1 MRITFVLP
9 APVRIPMGGA
19 AVVYRHAAG
28 LVRRGHSVT
37 VVAPRTGAGGL
48 VGRARALAVRLR
60 DRHHGV
66 GQTPYYEARGVE
78 TLEVDAAGSVSF
90 PTGDAVIATGFQTA
104 PWVHALTRGKGRKVY
119 FLQHDERHLTPRAE
133 STWSLP
139 LTRIA
144 VARWVAETIES
155 AGFPVLGVVPNAV
168 DPADFGLD
176 APLSGR
182 GPRVVALYHRLPSK
196 GPETLVDALVEMRH
210 IRGDIEADVIA
221 ARPPSHAL
229 PAWVRVHVRPEHGAL
244 RALYNRASVVLHT
257 SRLEGWGLVPMEAAA
272 CGCAVVATASRG
284 VAEFLRAGHSM
295 AEVPVGNSGALAEAT
310 VALLDD
316 PDARIRMARTGIAD
330 VARFSWDASTDTFE
344 ALLTQVVE
352 R

>member
-28 LVRRGHSVT
+28 LASRGHRVT
-37 VVAPRTGAGGL
+37 VVGPRTGAGGL

-66 GQTPYYEARGVE
+66 SAAPYYAAYGVE
-78 TLEVDAAGSVSF
+78 TLEVEAIRDASIPQADS
-90 PTGDAVIATGFQTA
+90 VIATGYQTA
-104 PWVHALTRGKGRKVY
+104 PWVAGLDEKAGEKLY

-133 STWSLP
+133 ETWALP
-139 LTRIA
+139 MTRIA
-144 VARWVAETIES
+144 VARWIAETVEA

-168 DPADFGLD
+168 DPADFALD
-176 APLSGR
+176 APLMGR
-182 GPRVVALYHRLPSK
+182 SPRVVALYHRLPSK
-196 GPETLVDALVEMRH
+196 GPDTLVAALNEMRH
-210 IRGDIEADVIA
+210 IRSDVEADVIA

-229 PAWVRVHVRPEHGAL
+229 PEWVRVHVRPDPAAL
-244 RALYNRASVVLHT
+244 RALYNGAAVVLHT

-284 VAEFLRAGHSM
+284 VAEFLRAGVSM
-295 AEVPVGNSGALAEAT
+295 REVPVGDAGPLAEAA
-310 VALLDD
+310 VSLLDD
-316 PDARIRMARTGIAD
+316 PDARIRMAQAAMAD

-344 ALLTQVVE
+344 RLLLEAV